1 VRAKSIWAVVMR
13 GTLRFG
19 SAILISVITT
29 ATANAQSV
37 HYAPGAFNIRDF
49 ALPGPG
55 LYGAIY
61 NYGYL
66 TSDLKGVNGN
76 QISSVTI
83 TGPGGRLSTTLN
95 VNVNVNL

>member
-1 VRAKSIWAVVMR
+1 VPKLVNLFTDLKEECHVRAKSIWAVVMR

-55 LYGAIY
+55 LYGAI
-61 NYGYL
+61 
-66 TSDLKGVNGN
+66 
-76 QISSVTI
+76 
-83 TGPGGRLSTTLN
+83 
-95 VNVNVNL
+95 